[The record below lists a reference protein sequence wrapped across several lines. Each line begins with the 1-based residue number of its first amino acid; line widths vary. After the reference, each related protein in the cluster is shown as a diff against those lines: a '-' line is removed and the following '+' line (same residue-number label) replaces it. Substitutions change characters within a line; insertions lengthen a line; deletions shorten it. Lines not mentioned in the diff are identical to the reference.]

1 MASTIAIAAVSQEDS
16 SSRWDLSRCISHALE
31 NNITISQSKLQQKIS
46 ALEYTQSK
54 FERLPSVNASA
65 SQSLLGPATTSF
77 GINAGMNLYNG
88 LNTEYNIQ
96 KQRISLEKQATQTE
110 SVKYDIT
117 TAVVEAYLQLLYN
130 KENIEVAEKILE
142 SSNAQLTLAQAKYKL
157 GSISAKDA
165 SDIEAQYANNEYSLI
180 RARNTYAQ
188 QLLTLKQLLEINPET
203 NFDIA
208 TPTIG
213 TTTYEIPSVNDV
225 YQTAYTQLPNIKNIR
240 QQQSIDSLSIK
251 MAKSAYYPLLS
262 LSAGLGA
269 SADYFDNQSE
279 IQGNKSL
286 RLSLSVPI
294 FNNLQT
300 KTNVEKARINSEYNT
315 LALESAKKNLYKEIE
330 STCQSAKAYEMELRA
345 LEKSEKAAAVSYELA
360 QKQFKVGATSATN
373 LLIAETNYIEANISK
388 LQTKYMAVLYY
399 LLLQQY
405 QGKTIAI

>member
-251 MAKSAYYPLLS
+251 MAKSAYYPSLS

-269 SADYFDNQSE
+269 SADYSDNQSE

-405 QGKTIAI
+405 QGKTIAL

>member
-251 MAKSAYYPLLS
+251 MAKSAYYPSLS

-405 QGKTIAI
+405 QGKTIAL

>member
-213 TTTYEIPSVNDV
+213 TTTYEIPSINDV

-251 MAKSAYYPLLS
+251 MAKSAYYPSLS

-279 IQGNKSL
+279 RQGNKSL

-405 QGKTIAI
+405 QGKTIAL

>member
-65 SQSLLGPATTSF
+65 SQSLLDPATTSF

-251 MAKSAYYPLLS
+251 MAKSAYYPSLS

-269 SADYFDNQSE
+269 SADYSDNQSE

-405 QGKTIAI
+405 QGKTIAL